1 MVRRILRLDKL
12 FIVANSYVGENT
24 RFSVVRCG
32 NVVGSRGIGIPFF
45 KKIRHA
51 GKQPITDERMPRFWI
66 TLDQGVQFVINSL
79 ER

>member
-51 GKQPITDERMPRFWI
+51 GK
-66 TLDQGVQFVINSL
+66 
-79 ER
+79 